1 MLISQIHSLTSDK
14 WYGFD
19 KTKLGHGSY
28 CAKFAHTGESP
39 ITNATNMQKMHIALC
54 LPEATDD
61 Q

>member
-1 MLISQIHSLTSDK
+1 MTNNSEIYQFTD
-14 WYGFD
+14 G
-19 KTKLGHGSY
+19 KLGRYSV
-28 CAKFAHTGESP
+28 CAKFAHTGESR

>member
-1 MLISQIHSLTSDK
+1 MTNYIKMYQS
-14 WYGFD
+14 D
-19 KTKLGHGSY
+19 KTKLGHGSD
-28 CAKFAHTGESP
+28 CAKFAHTGESR